1 LANLNLSD
9 KPEAAIVLFV
19 GGELGTTRVNST
31 LISSHLLKHTA
42 RLHQLEPMLPDNE
55 AERTKVA

>member
-1 LANLNLSD
+1 LNLSD
-9 KPEAAIVLFV
+9 KPESAIVLFI
-19 GGELGTTRVNST
+19 GGELGTTRVNTT
-31 LISSHLLKHTA
+31 LISPHLLKHTA